1 MVWKRELLLH
11 SSGLLTASVA
21 PPALVVAAA
30 VFNVQSVVYFVCWL
44 NKCVVRT
51 TNTFSYGTHFPLVDN
66 MQPTDEGPI
75 EKPIINWKGG
85 SHMNPAQVHAHG
97 PLNINK

>member
-1 MVWKRELLLH
+1 MMADVWFGRERELRLH

-21 PPALVVAAA
+21 PPALVAAAA

-51 TNTFSYGTHFPLVDN
+51 KNTMF
-66 MQPTDEGPI
+66 
-75 EKPIINWKGG
+75 WKSLHG
-85 SHMNPAQVHAHG
+85 SI
-97 PLNINK
+97 L